1 MNEQLRSLPSVERLL
16 SAPEIVALE
25 AGFAH
30 DSVVALVREKLD
42 DVRKE
47 ILDGAER
54 PDDAAI
60 VQRVV
65 SAASSTF
72 TSWPNRVINATGVI
86 IHTNLGRAPLSDAA
100 AEAAKQA
107 AVGYTDLEISLASG
121 KRGSRYAHISELL
134 SRVTG
139 AEAGVVVNNNAAA
152 VMLVLAALGSGKEVV
167 VSRGEAV
174 EIGGGFRIPDV
185 LLQSGCKLV
194 EVGTTNRTYAKDF
207 ENAVTP
213 ETAAFLKVHASNF
226 KVMGFTSEPGIDE
239 ISEVGNR
246 HGIPLLHDLGSGAL
260 LDTAE
265 YGLAPEPMV
274 QKSIADG
281 TSLAMFSGD
290 KLLGGPQCGII
301 VGSKDLVGKI
311 SGHPLMRALRVEKS
325 TLASLSETLLSF
337 LRGTVT
343 DEIPV
348 WQMISASLDSIQARA
363 ADWQASLLKSNIDS
377 EIEEARS
384 AIGGGS
390 LPGESLPSVTLTI
403 KPIKSPD
410 SFLAAM
416 RKSQPPVVGRIEN
429 DLIKFDPRTVL
440 PGEDDALLASI
451 RSAFEELKS

>member
-1 MNEQLRSLPSVERLL
+1 MNELLRSLPSVERLL
-16 SAPEIVALE
+16 AAPEIEALE
-25 AGFAH
+25 SGFAH
-30 DSVVALVREKLD
+30 DSVVALVREKLGE
-42 DVRKE
+42 VRTE
-47 ILDGAER
+47 ILTGADR

-60 VQRVV
+60 VQRIVG
-65 SAASSTF
+65 AASSTF
-72 TSWPNRVINATGVI
+72 ASWPNRVINATGVI

-100 AEAAKQA
+100 AEAAKQTS
-107 AVGYTDLEISLASG
+107 VGYTDLEISLESG
-121 KRGSRYAHISELL
+121 KRGSRYSHISELL
-134 SRVTG
+134 SLVTG

-207 ENAVTP
+207 EIAVTS

-239 ISEVGNR
+239 IAEVGKR

-260 LDTAE
+260 LDTSN

-281 TSLAMFSGD
+281 TALAMFSGD

-301 VGSKDLVGKI
+301 VGSKELVGKI
-311 SGHPLMRALRVEKS
+311 GSHPLMRALRVEKS
-325 TLASLSETLLSF
+325 TLASLSETLLPY
-337 LRGTVT
+337 LRGTAT

-348 WQMISASLDSIQARA
+348 WQMISASLDTIQDRA
-363 ADWQASLLKSNIDS
+363 ATWQTSLGKVKIDS

-403 KPIKSPD
+403 KPNRSPD

-416 RKSQPPVVGRIEN
+416 RKNQPPVVGRIEN
-429 DLIKFDPRTVL
+429 DMIKFDPRTVL

-451 RSAFEELKS
+451 TSAFEELKS